1 MLSPL
6 NRFKKNIFSQYG
18 DDGIIEEI
26 FHRLKS
32 RVNLNKTFCEFGAW
46 DGIHLSNTYNLYKNE
61 KFKGVLIEP
70 DNLRFKKLCKNIP
83 DTNIIKINSFV
94 SFEGSRTLENIL
106 KERQIDLNIDF
117 ISIDVDGCDFYIFET
132 FQNIEAKIICVEFNP
147 TIPNEVE
154 FVQEKNF
161 SQKKGCSLLSLKK
174 LGERMGYDVIA
185 STYNNLFFSKKNITN
200 YIVDNKPT
208 LDELRDDSSIKN
220 YVFYGYDGSVMSSK
234 LIELPWHKIRI
245 KNINILPNFL
255 RKYPSDYN
263 NLQKIFFYFL
273 KFFNNPK
280 KYLGDLKKY
289 LLLFFSKF

>member
-6 NRFKKNIFSQYG
+6 NKFKKNIFSQHG

-32 RVNLNKTFCEFGAW
+32 RVNLNKMFCEFGAW
-46 DGIHLSNTYNLYKNE
+46 DGIHLSNTYNLYKNAN
-61 KFKGVLIEP
+61 FRGVLIEP

-83 DTNIIKINSFV
+83 DTNIIKINSLV
-94 SFEGSRTLENIL
+94 SFEGPETLENIL
-106 KERQIDLNIDF
+106 KVRKIDLNIDF
-117 ISIDVDGCDFYIFET
+117 ISVDVDGCDYYIFET

-147 TIPNEVE
+147 TIPNDVE

-161 SQKKGCSLLSLKK
+161 SHKQGCSPLSLKK
-174 LGERMGYDVIA
+174 LGQRMGYDLVA

-255 RKYPSDYN
+255 RKYPSDFN
-263 NLQKIFFYFL
+263 NFQKIFFYLL

-280 KYLGDLKKY
+280 KYLSNLKKY